1 MLDRGLKVL
10 NVRAFALGTAAV
22 ASAMLFTGAGSAQT
36 GQDVADP
43 PVLQPVEAPVVGD
56 PPVLRST
63 EAPTVGGPAP
73 RREPTSRAPRE
84 ILLDLNIEYVDGVIY
99 NPSTGVDDK
108 VRLRSYTRP
117 GKLPPTRYLS
127 PAIVAIP
134 GDTVRVKL
142 NNKLPP
148 TTTSYDA
155 GCGDGAAHEPN
166 VPHCFNGTNLHT
178 HGLWVNPAG
187 NGDNVLLSINPGVSF
202 EYEYAIPNEHPA
214 GTFWYHTHRH
224 GSTALQVSSGMA
236 GPLLIRGDRLPTPAR
251 NGDLD
256 TLLDNVTNLRDRTL
270 VFQQIQYGCFDKDQN
285 IKIKTEGSGSNAK
298 VVAWVCDPGD
308 VGGIETYEDKR
319 PAPLGPNGF
328 GPRSWGASNRYTSI
342 NGLILPTFRSR
353 QGAVERWRLIHGGV
367 RDTIRLSF
375 RKARSNVNL
384 TPGPRLAAA
393 RMGALIEQS
402 CQGPDLPFHLVAAD
416 GLTLSQAQR
425 GTSAT
430 LQPGYRFDALVRFP
444 DAGNYCVIDTDSQAT
459 SSVGN
464 LPSGSRLL
472 AMMNVAPDAS
482 QIARGD
488 LAAQLIASAQ
498 GRMPANVREA
508 VVADLRNDLR
518 LSRFVPHK
526 TIAPGELKGGQE
538 LTFNIQI
545 QPELLFRVANQL
557 PTSSGYDPQPYAPA
571 RLDRKLTLGT
581 AEEWKLT
588 SNLSGHPFHIH
599 VNPFEVVRIV
609 KDSNPNVDVSAP
621 GANDGGDPQYPGLRG
636 VFKDTLWIKQG
647 YTATVRTRY
656 QRYIGEFVLHCHIL
670 DHEDQGMMQNV
681 AIVLPGGT
689 PASVNAPAGGHS
701 SH

>member
-1 MLDRGLKVL
+1 MLNRGLNRL
-10 NVRAFALGTAAV
+10 NLRALALGTTAV
-22 ASAMLFTGAGSAQT
+22 ASAILMAGTGAAQI
-36 GQDVADP
+36 GEDVADP
-43 PVLQPVEAPVVGD
+43 PLLEPSKPVVTAAVT
-56 PPVLRST
+56 PSRPS
-63 EAPTVGGPAP
+63 AQGGF
-73 RREPTSRAPRE
+73 REVS
-84 ILLDLNIEYVDGVIY
+84 LNLNIEYVDGLIY
-99 NPSTGVDDK
+99 NPTTGVDDK

-117 GKLPPTRYLS
+117 GKLPPKRYIS
-127 PAIVAIP
+127 PAIVARP
-134 GDTVRVKL
+134 GDTVRVRL

-148 TTTSYDA
+148 TTTSYDS
-155 GCGDGAAHEPN
+155 GCTGGSPHEPN

-187 NGDNVLLSINPGVSF
+187 NGDNVLLSINPGVEF
-202 EYEYAIPNEHPA
+202 EYEYGIPAEHPA

-236 GPLLIRGDRLPTPAR
+236 GPLLIRGDRLPTPTR

-285 IKIKTEGSGSNAK
+285 IKIKTQGSGGDEK

-319 PAPLGPNGF
+319 PGPLGPNGF
-328 GPRSWGASNRYTSI
+328 GPGSWGASNRYTSI

-367 RDTIRLSF
+367 RDTIRLTF
-375 RKARSNVNL
+375 RKAKPNL
-384 TPGPRLAAA
+384 NLKAGPQLAAA
-393 RMGALIEQS
+393 RMGSLIDRN
-402 CQGPDLPFHLVAAD
+402 CQGPDLPYHLVAAD
-416 GLTLSQAQR
+416 GLTLPQAQQ

-430 LQPGYRFDALVRFP
+430 LQPGYRFDALVRFAE
-444 DAGNYCVIDTDSQAT
+444 AGNYCVIDSDSQAT

-482 QIARGD
+482 QVARGD
-488 LAAQLIASAQ
+488 LGTQLIAAAEAK
-498 GRMPANVREA
+498 MPADVRDA
-508 VVADLRNDLR
+508 VVADLRNGLR
-518 LSRFVPHK
+518 LSRFVPHQPIP
-526 TIAPGELKGGQE
+526 TNELAAGSGQE

-545 QPELLFRVANQL
+545 TPDLLFRVANQL
-557 PTSSGYDPQPYAPA
+557 PTSSGYKPEPYDPS
-571 RLDRKLTLGT
+571 RLDRKLILGT

-588 SNLSGHPFHIH
+588 SNLASHPFHIH
-599 VNPFEVVRIV
+599 VNPFEIVRIV

-636 VFKDTLWIKQG
+636 AFKDTLWIKQG

-689 PASVNAPAGGHS
+689 PASVNAPDGDHGGH
-701 SH
+701 